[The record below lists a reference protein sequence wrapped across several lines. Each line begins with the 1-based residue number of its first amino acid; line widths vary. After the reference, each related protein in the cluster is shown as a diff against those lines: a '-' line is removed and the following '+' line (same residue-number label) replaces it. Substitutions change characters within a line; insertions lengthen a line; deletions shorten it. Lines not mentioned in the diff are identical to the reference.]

1 MPTASFVSQVHP
13 GIEETSNRKQFL
25 DIEEVEVLEGLA
37 QDPLVEIWGGE
48 GERMQGLDPGS
59 QAWGLRE
66 GRC

>member
-1 MPTASFVSQVHP
+1 M
-13 GIEETSNRKQFL
+13 
-25 DIEEVEVLEGLA
+25 LEGLA
-37 QDPLVEIWGGE
+37 QDPLVQIWGGE